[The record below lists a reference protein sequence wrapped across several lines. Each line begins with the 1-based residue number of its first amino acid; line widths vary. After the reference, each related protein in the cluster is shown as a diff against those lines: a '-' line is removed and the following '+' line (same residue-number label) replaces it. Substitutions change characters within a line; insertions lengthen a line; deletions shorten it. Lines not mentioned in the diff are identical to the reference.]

1 MITFSAATVS
11 DIPAIV
17 PLVESAYRG
26 DASRK
31 GWTTEADLLDG
42 QRIDSE
48 GVREIILKADSK
60 VVLAWREGS
69 LVGCVHVEKVNG
81 VGYFGMFSV
90 DPTQQGGGV
99 GDALL
104 REAERVAHMTFACP
118 RMTCTVIPLRAVLI
132 AWYQRRG
139 YVSTG
144 EFKPFPYGDERFG
157 VPKRAD
163 LNFEVFSKDLGA

>member
-1 MITFSAATVS
+1 MIAFSAATVS

-60 VVLAWREGS
+60 VVGVANK
-69 LVGCVHVEKVNG
+69 VVEEAG
-81 VGYFGMFSV
+81 DSV
-90 DPTQQGGGV
+90 KNKLP
-99 GDALL
+99 
-104 REAERVAHMTFACP
+104 
-118 RMTCTVIPLRAVLI
+118 II
-132 AWYQRRG
+132 
-139 YVSTG
+139 STDKL
-144 EFKPFPYGDERFG
+144 FYKY
-157 VPKRAD
+157 
-163 LNFEVFSKDLGA
+163 